1 MELYLY
7 TNINY
12 LRDVLGANA
21 IVCTA
26 TCDKARTPSLGIIS
40 SSKLFL
46 THKKVN
52 SDIRSIGLDT
62 SLNNGEIP
70 VVLQLEF
77 IEKYMADTA
86 IQRVQIVDGKV
97 EVIDAKMSEYDM
109 TKDEGCFIKALIPLT
124 YLKSIIFETRDD
136 YKQVFTPSPDMWYP
150 EEIYSEIVVE
160 DFNDSIDY
168 ELIES
173 SIDESEEEIKNA
185 KDVVTLFEKKRAI
198 NYYALKMTENW
209 EIDRYKFNVDP
220 YIIKSLK
227 LDPQRVAES
236 LRVSVEEVCP
246 ANYKDT
252 LCSDDYLGKI
262 NGIIIQELMAKDITT
277 EFEVSVFDGIIAKIL
292 PESEMLEEKQKLY
305 VDEAVKVIR
314 ESLYSVKG
322 LPFAKVLEKTN
333 AVAPLKALLCLLKYP
348 HDFENISGT
357 LVQYGVG
364 QEASRLTAMYFA
376 AVHGMEFWEGVDK
389 NNLLLERTIDEVS
402 AVEGIIPIYTEDDY
416 KMIFDRDVSV
426 LLRPMYFVSEKIV
439 RMEDVFEFFNGNRA
453 RIQVSK
459 IKKSIGKAVD
469 WDKYLRYVVPDAYK
483 PGEALTKKQA
493 EDFAKMITTPVEE
506 TDKFIEE
513 YFASPEAFKPLYD
526 VKPDF
531 WKTYYKSCKG
541 KK

>member
-86 IQRVQIVDGKV
+86 IQRVQIVDGKI
-97 EVIDAKMSEYDM
+97 EIIDAKMSEYD
-109 TKDEGCFIKALIPLT
+109 TAKDEGCFIRALIPMT

-150 EEIYSEIVVE
+150 EDIYYEIVAE
-160 DFNDSIDY
+160 DFSDSIDY
-168 ELIES
+168 ELIKS
-173 SIDESEEEIKNA
+173 SINESEEDFRNA

-209 EIDRYKFNVDP
+209 EIGRYKFNVDP

-236 LRVSVEEVCP
+236 LRVNVEDVCP
-246 ANYKDT
+246 ADYKDT
-252 LCSDDYLGKI
+252 LCSNEYLGKI
-262 NGIIIQELMAKDITT
+262 NEIIMQELLRKDITT
-277 EFEVSVFDGIIAKIL
+277 EFEESVFDDIIAKIL
-292 PESEMLEEKQKLY
+292 PKSEMLEEKQKLY

-314 ESLYSVKG
+314 ESLFSLKG

-333 AVAPLKALLCLLKYP
+333 AVAPLKALLCLFKYP
-348 HDFENISGT
+348 HDFENINGT

-376 AVHGMEFWEGVDK
+376 AVHGLEFLEGIDK
-389 NNLLLERTIDEVS
+389 SNLLLERTIDEVS
-402 AVEGIIPIYTEDDY
+402 AGEGSIPIYTEEDY
-416 KMIFDRDVSV
+416 KTIFEKDVTS

-439 RMEDVFEFFNGNRA
+439 RMEDVFEFFNENRS
-453 RIQVSK
+453 RLQVSK
-459 IKKSIGKAVD
+459 IKKSLGKNVD
-469 WDKYLRYVVPDAYK
+469 WDKYLKYVVPDTYK
-483 PGEALTKKQA
+483 PGDVLTQKQA
-493 EDFAKMITTPVEE
+493 KELADMITTPIEE
-506 TDKFIEE
+506 TEKFIEE
-513 YFASPEAFKPLYD
+513 YFASVDAFKTIYEI
-526 VKPDF
+526 KPDF
-531 WKTYYKSCKG
+531 WKTYYKGCIG